1 KLQSGA
7 GRKPGSKTEEA
18 GISRMKVTVAK
29 ALGTCFGVQDAI
41 DLAMDEAYRDKL
53 TIVGQLVHNPQ
64 VVEDLRIRGVN
75 IVDKLDENIST
86 PNVMITAH
94 GAPESMHENARK
106 MGYHVIDASCP
117 LVLRVHK
124 AIAGFVR
131 EGFHP
136 VVIGQAS
143 HVEVKGII
151 GDLQDYTIIANEDEL
166 SSLAPYQKIGIV
178 SQTTQQIRHVKSLI
192 EKIHETYPEMEIRF
206 QDTVCQPTKDR
217 QVAAR
222 ELTSEVDLMIVIGGY
237 NSSNTKKLKM
247 VCDESGVE
255 AFHIERASQLSP
267 EMFEGREHVGITAG
281 TSTPREVIEEVYLA
295 ILSMPGVIVSEASGM
310 PPKEKY
316 LH

>member
-1 KLQSGA
+1 
-7 GRKPGSKTEEA
+7 
-18 GISRMKVTVAK
+18 MKVTVAK

-178 SQTTQQIRHVKSLI
+178 SQTTQQIQHVKSLI
-192 EKIHETYPEMEIRF
+192 AKIRDTYPEMKVRF

-255 AFHIERASQLSP
+255 AFHIERASQLEP
-267 EMFEGREHVGITAG
+267 EMFDGREHVGITAG

>member
-1 KLQSGA
+1 
-7 GRKPGSKTEEA
+7 
-18 GISRMKVTVAK
+18 MKVTVAK

-75 IVDKLDENIST
+75 IVDKLDETIST
-86 PNVMITAH
+86 ANVMITAH
-94 GAPESMHENARK
+94 GAPESLHETARE
-106 MGYHVIDASCP
+106 MGYNVIDASCP

-178 SQTTQQIRHVKSLI
+178 SQTTQQIQHVKSLI
-192 EKIHETYPEMEIRF
+192 AKIRDTYPEMKVRF

-255 AFHIERASQLSP
+255 AFHIERASQLEP
-267 EMFEGREHVGITAG
+267 EMFDGREHVGITAG

>member
-1 KLQSGA
+1 
-7 GRKPGSKTEEA
+7 
-18 GISRMKVTVAK
+18 
-29 ALGTCFGVQDAI
+29 
-41 DLAMDEAYRDKL
+41 MDEAYRNKL

-178 SQTTQQIRHVKSLI
+178 SQTTQQIQHVKNLI
-192 EKIHETYPEMEIRF
+192 AKIRDAYPEMEVRF

-255 AFHIERASQLSP
+255 AFHIERASQLEP
-267 EMFEGREHVGITAG
+267 EMFDGREHVGITAG

>member
-1 KLQSGA
+1 
-7 GRKPGSKTEEA
+7 
-18 GISRMKVTVAK
+18 MKVTVAK

-53 TIVGQLVHNPQ
+53 TIIGQLVHNPQ
-64 VVEDLRIRGVN
+64 VVENLRIRGVH
-75 IVDKLDENIST
+75 IVDKLDETIST
-86 PNVMITAH
+86 ANVMITAH
-94 GAPESMHENARK
+94 GAPKSLHETARK
-106 MGYHVIDASCP
+106 MGYNVIDASCP

-166 SSLAPYQKIGIV
+166 SSLAPYKKIGIV
-178 SQTTQQIRHVKSLI
+178 SQTTQQIQHVRSLI
-192 EKIHETYPEMEIRF
+192 AKIREVYPEMEVRF

-255 AFHIERASQLSP
+255 AFHIERASQLKP
-267 EMFEGREHVGITAG
+267 EMFDGREHVGITAG

>member
-1 KLQSGA
+1 
-7 GRKPGSKTEEA
+7 
-18 GISRMKVTVAK
+18 MKVTVAK

-53 TIVGQLVHNPQ
+53 TIIGQLVHNPQ

-94 GAPESMHENARK
+94 GAPESMHENARR
-106 MGYHVIDASCP
+106 MGYNVIDASCP

-143 HVEVKGII
+143 HVEVKGIT
-151 GDLQDYTIIANEDEL
+151 GDLDDYTIIANEDEI
-166 SSLAPYQKIGIV
+166 SNLAPHKKIGIV
-178 SQTTQQIRHVKSLI
+178 SQTTQQIQHIRNLI
-192 EKIHETYPEMEIRF
+192 AKIRETYPEMEVRF

-255 AFHIERASQLSP
+255 AFHIERASQLEP
-267 EMFEGREHVGITAG
+267 EMFDGRGHVGITAG

>member
-1 KLQSGA
+1 
-7 GRKPGSKTEEA
+7 
-18 GISRMKVTVAK
+18 
-29 ALGTCFGVQDAI
+29 
-41 DLAMDEAYRDKL
+41 
-53 TIVGQLVHNPQ
+53 
-64 VVEDLRIRGVN
+64 
-75 IVDKLDENIST
+75 
-86 PNVMITAH
+86 
-94 GAPESMHENARK
+94 
-106 MGYHVIDASCP
+106 MGYNVIDASCP

-166 SSLAPYQKIGIV
+166 SRLAPYQKIGIV
-178 SQTTQQIRHVKSLI
+178 SQTTQQIQHVKNLI
-192 EKIHETYPEMEIRF
+192 EKIRAVYPEIEIRF

-222 ELTSEVDLMIVIGGY
+222 ELTNEVDLMIVIGGY

-255 AFHIERASQLSP
+255 AFHIERASQLEP
-267 EMFEGREHVGITAG
+267 EMFDGRKHVGITAG

>member
-1 KLQSGA
+1 
-7 GRKPGSKTEEA
+7 
-18 GISRMKVTVAK
+18 MKVTVAK

-53 TIVGQLVHNPQ
+53 TIIGQLVHNPQ

-75 IVDKLDENIST
+75 IVEKLDENIST

-94 GAPESMHENARK
+94 GAPESMHENARR
-106 MGYHVIDASCP
+106 MGYNVIDASCP

-143 HVEVKGII
+143 HVEVKGIT
-151 GDLQDYTIIANEDEL
+151 GDLDDYTIIANEDEI
-166 SSLAPYQKIGIV
+166 SNLAPHKKIGIV
-178 SQTTQQIRHVKSLI
+178 SQTTQQIQHIKNLI
-192 EKIHETYPEMEIRF
+192 AKIRETYPEMEVRF

-255 AFHIERASQLSP
+255 AFHIERASQLEP
-267 EMFEGREHVGITAG
+267 EMFDGRGHVGITAG

>member
-1 KLQSGA
+1 
-7 GRKPGSKTEEA
+7 
-18 GISRMKVTVAK
+18 MKVTVAK

-41 DLAMDEAYRDKL
+41 DLAMDEAYRNKL
-53 TIVGQLVHNPQ
+53 TIIGQLVHNPQ
-64 VVEDLRIRGVN
+64 VVEDLRIRGVI
-75 IVDKLDENIST
+75 IVDKLDETIST
-86 PNVMITAH
+86 ANVMITAH
-94 GAPESMHENARK
+94 GAPESLHETARK
-106 MGYHVIDASCP
+106 MGYNVIDASCP

-166 SSLAPYQKIGIV
+166 STLAPYKKIGIV
-178 SQTTQQIRHVKSLI
+178 SQTTQQIQHVKNLI
-192 EKIHETYPEMEIRF
+192 AKIREVYPEMEVRF

-255 AFHIERASQLSP
+255 AFHIARASQLEP
-267 EMFEGREHVGITAG
+267 EMFDGREHVGITAG

-295 ILSMPGVIVSEASGM
+295 ILRMPGVIVSEASGM

>member
-1 KLQSGA
+1 
-7 GRKPGSKTEEA
+7 
-18 GISRMKVTVAK
+18 MKVTVAK

-94 GAPESMHENARK
+94 GAPESMHENARR

-178 SQTTQQIRHVKSLI
+178 SQTTQQVQHVKSLI
-192 EKIHETYPEMEIRF
+192 AKIRDTYPEMKVRF

-255 AFHIERASQLSP
+255 AFHIERASQLEP
-267 EMFEGREHVGITAG
+267 EMFDGREHVGITAG

>member
-1 KLQSGA
+1 
-7 GRKPGSKTEEA
+7 
-18 GISRMKVTVAK
+18 MKVTVAK

-75 IVDKLDENIST
+75 IVEKLDENIST

-94 GAPESMHENARK
+94 GAPESMHENARR
-106 MGYHVIDASCP
+106 MGYNVIDASCP

-143 HVEVKGII
+143 HVEVKGIT
-151 GDLQDYTIIANEDEL
+151 GDLDDYTIIANEDEI
-166 SSLAPYQKIGIV
+166 SNLAPHKKIGIV
-178 SQTTQQIRHVKSLI
+178 SQTTQQIQHIKNLI
-192 EKIHETYPEMEIRF
+192 AKIRETYPEMEVRF

-255 AFHIERASQLSP
+255 AFHIERASQLEP
-267 EMFEGREHVGITAG
+267 EMFDGRGHVGITAG

>member
-1 KLQSGA
+1 
-7 GRKPGSKTEEA
+7 
-18 GISRMKVTVAK
+18 MKVTVAK

-41 DLAMDEAYRDKL
+41 DLAMDEAYRNKL
-53 TIVGQLVHNPQ
+53 TIIGQLVHNPQ

-166 SSLAPYQKIGIV
+166 STLAPYKKIGIV
-178 SQTTQQIRHVKSLI
+178 SQTTQQIQHVKNLI
-192 EKIHETYPEMEIRF
+192 AKIREVYPEMEVRF

-255 AFHIERASQLSP
+255 AFHIERASQLEP
-267 EMFEGREHVGITAG
+267 EMFDGREHVGITAG

>member
-1 KLQSGA
+1 
-7 GRKPGSKTEEA
+7 
-18 GISRMKVTVAK
+18 MKVTVAK

-53 TIVGQLVHNPQ
+53 TIIGQLVHNPQ

-75 IVDKLDENIST
+75 IVDKLDETIST
-86 PNVMITAH
+86 ANVMITAH
-94 GAPESMHENARK
+94 GAPESLHETARK
-106 MGYHVIDASCP
+106 MGYNVLDASCP

-178 SQTTQQIRHVKSLI
+178 SQTTQQIQHVRNLI
-192 EKIHETYPEMEIRF
+192 AKIREVYPEMEVRF

-222 ELTSEVDLMIVIGGY
+222 ELTSEVALMIVIGGY
-237 NSSNTKKLKM
+237 RSSNTKKLKM

-255 AFHIERASQLSP
+255 AFHIERASQLNP

>member
-1 KLQSGA
+1 
-7 GRKPGSKTEEA
+7 
-18 GISRMKVTVAK
+18 MKVTVAK

-53 TIVGQLVHNPQ
+53 TIIGQLVHNPQ
-64 VVEDLRIRGVN
+64 VVEDLRIRGVH

-86 PNVMITAH
+86 ANVMITAH
-94 GAPESMHENARK
+94 GAPDSMHENARK
-106 MGYHVIDASCP
+106 MGYNVIDASCP

-143 HVEVKGII
+143 HVEVKGIT
-151 GDLQDYTIIANEDEL
+151 GDLDDYTIIANEDEI
-166 SSLAPYQKIGIV
+166 SSLAQYKKIGIV
-178 SQTTQQIRHVKSLI
+178 SQTTQQIQHVKSLI

>member
-1 KLQSGA
+1 
-7 GRKPGSKTEEA
+7 
-18 GISRMKVTVAK
+18 MKVTVAK

-41 DLAMDEAYRDKL
+41 DLAMDDAYRDKL

-75 IVDKLDENIST
+75 IVDKLDETIST
-86 PNVMITAH
+86 ANVMITAH
-94 GAPESMHENARK
+94 GAPESLHETARK
-106 MGYHVIDASCP
+106 MGYNVIDASCP

-178 SQTTQQIRHVKSLI
+178 SQTTQQIQHVKNLI
-192 EKIHETYPEMEIRF
+192 AKLRKVYPEMEVRF

-222 ELTSEVDLMIVIGGY
+222 ELTNEVDLMIVIGGY

-255 AFHIERASQLSP
+255 AFHIERASQLEP
-267 EMFEGREHVGITAG
+267 EMFDGREHVGITAG

>member
-1 KLQSGA
+1 
-7 GRKPGSKTEEA
+7 
-18 GISRMKVTVAK
+18 MKVTVAK

-53 TIVGQLVHNPQ
+53 TIIGQLVHNPQ
-64 VVEDLRIRGVN
+64 VVENLRIRGVH
-75 IVDKLDENIST
+75 IVDKLDETIST
-86 PNVMITAH
+86 ANVMITAH
-94 GAPESMHENARK
+94 GAPKSLHETARK
-106 MGYHVIDASCP
+106 MGYNVIDASCP

-166 SSLAPYQKIGIV
+166 SSLAPYKKIGIV
-178 SQTTQQIRHVKSLI
+178 SQTTQQIQHVRSLI
-192 EKIHETYPEMEIRF
+192 AKIREVYPEMEVRF

-255 AFHIERASQLSP
+255 AFHIERASQLEP
-267 EMFEGREHVGITAG
+267 EMFDGREHVGITAG

>member
-1 KLQSGA
+1 
-7 GRKPGSKTEEA
+7 
-18 GISRMKVTVAK
+18 MKVTVAK

-41 DLAMDEAYRDKL
+41 DLAMDEAYRNKL
-53 TIVGQLVHNPQ
+53 TIIGQLVHNPQ

-75 IVDKLDENIST
+75 IVDKLDETIST
-86 PNVMITAH
+86 ANVMITAH
-94 GAPESMHENARK
+94 GAPESLHETARK
-106 MGYHVIDASCP
+106 MGYNVIDASCP

-166 SSLAPYQKIGIV
+166 STLAPYQKIGIV
-178 SQTTQQIRHVKSLI
+178 SQTTQQIQHVKNLI
-192 EKIHETYPEMEIRF
+192 AKIREVYPEMEVRF

-222 ELTSEVDLMIVIGGY
+222 ELTNEGDLMIVIGGY

-255 AFHIERASQLSP
+255 AFHIERASQLEP
-267 EMFEGREHVGITAG
+267 EMFDGREHVGITAG

>member
-1 KLQSGA
+1 
-7 GRKPGSKTEEA
+7 
-18 GISRMKVTVAK
+18 MKVTVAK

-53 TIVGQLVHNPQ
+53 TIIGQLVHNPQ
-64 VVEDLRIRGVN
+64 VVEDLRTRGVN
-75 IVDKLDENIST
+75 IVDQLDENIST

-94 GAPESMHENARK
+94 GAPESLHETARQ
-106 MGYHVIDASCP
+106 MGYNVIDASCP

-178 SQTTQQIRHVKSLI
+178 SQTTQQIQHVKNLI
-192 EKIHETYPEMEIRF
+192 EKIRAVYPEIEIRF

-255 AFHIERASQLSP
+255 AFHIERASQLET
-267 EMFEGREHVGITAG
+267 EMFDGRKHVGITAG

-310 PPKEKY
+310 PPKEKH

>member
-1 KLQSGA
+1 
-7 GRKPGSKTEEA
+7 
-18 GISRMKVTVAK
+18 MKVTVAK

-53 TIVGQLVHNPQ
+53 TIIGQLVHNPQ

-75 IVDKLDENIST
+75 IVEKLDENIST

-94 GAPESMHENARK
+94 GAPESMHENARR
-106 MGYHVIDASCP
+106 MGYNVIDASCP

-143 HVEVKGII
+143 HVEVKGIT
-151 GDLQDYTIIANEDEL
+151 GDLDDYTIIANEDEI
-166 SSLAPYQKIGIV
+166 SNLAPHKKIGIV
-178 SQTTQQIRHVKSLI
+178 SQTTQQIQHIRNLI
-192 EKIHETYPEMEIRF
+192 AKIRETYPEMEVRF

-255 AFHIERASQLSP
+255 AFHIERASQLEA
-267 EMFEGREHVGITAG
+267 EMFDGRGHVGITAG

>member
-1 KLQSGA
+1 
-7 GRKPGSKTEEA
+7 
-18 GISRMKVTVAK
+18 MKVTVAK

-53 TIVGQLVHNPQ
+53 TIIGQLVHNPQ
-64 VVEDLRIRGVN
+64 VVEELRARGVN
-75 IVDKLDENIST
+75 IVDQLDENITT

-94 GAPESMHENARK
+94 GAPGSMHETARE
-106 MGYHVIDASCP
+106 MGYNVIDASCP

-136 VVIGQAS
+136 VVVGQAS

-151 GDLQDYTIIANEDEL
+151 GDLQDYTIIANESEL
-166 SSLAPYQKIGIV
+166 PSLAQYQKIGIV
-178 SQTTQQIRHVKSLI
+178 SQTTQQVQHVRNLIAKIRVA
-192 EKIHETYPEMEIRF
+192 YPEMEVRF

-217 QVAAR
+217 QAAAR

-247 VCDESGVE
+247 VCNESDVK
-255 AFHIERASQLSP
+255 AFHIERASQLDP
-267 EMFEGREHVGITAG
+267 EMFDGCEHVGITAG
-281 TSTPREVIEEVYLA
+281 TSTPREVIEEVYLT
-295 ILSMPGVIVSEASGM
+295 ILSMPGVVVSEASGM

>member
-1 KLQSGA
+1 
-7 GRKPGSKTEEA
+7 
-18 GISRMKVTVAK
+18 MKVTVAK

-41 DLAMDEAYRDKL
+41 DLAMDEAYRNKL
-53 TIVGQLVHNPQ
+53 TIIGQLVHNPQ

-75 IVDKLDENIST
+75 IVDKLDETIST
-86 PNVMITAH
+86 ANVMITAH
-94 GAPESMHENARK
+94 GAPESLHETARK
-106 MGYHVIDASCP
+106 MGYNVIDASCP

-151 GDLQDYTIIANEDEL
+151 GDLQDYTIIANEEEL
-166 SSLAPYQKIGIV
+166 STLAPYQKIGIV
-178 SQTTQQIRHVKSLI
+178 SQTTQQIQHVKNLI
-192 EKIHETYPEMEIRF
+192 AKIREVYPEMEVRF

-255 AFHIERASQLSP
+255 AFHIERASQLEP
-267 EMFEGREHVGITAG
+267 EMFDGREHVGITAG